1 MSRGLRS
8 ERRLKTLP
16 DDTLLTASTPYLISV
31 DHQRVVSLNLG
42 NAHAVV
48 ETWSRPCVRITPN
61 MYFQSY
67 VELLNEQNLIL
78 FDYESYLEQYP
89 FTSIWAGFNVE
100 VPDSTALIVN
110 SQQCLLQD
118 CTVFAIQ
125 SAHVEL
131 KNCTLMDN
139 FNFTGEF
146 ISVQYSTIGRNV
158 SFNARTTVLRH
169 STCVTLLLNGNR
181 EFDDMSVELKNVRG
195 RGVRVGSQRL
205 NRIDAHLHHVR
216 LNRFVME
223 AGAEGGS
230 ITLEGGRIERM
241 DNYSS
246 IPIMKSVLGYRQ
258 KCGSEAQPTVSS
270 A

>member
-1 MSRGLRS
+1 
-8 ERRLKTLP
+8 
-16 DDTLLTASTPYLISV
+16 
-31 DHQRVVSLNLG
+31 
-42 NAHAVV
+42 
-48 ETWSRPCVRITPN
+48 
-61 MYFQSY
+61 MYFHSY

-110 SQQCLLQD
+110 SQQCVLQD

-125 SAHVEL
+125 SAHAEL

-139 FNFTGEF
+139 FNFTGDY
-146 ISVQYSTIGRNV
+146 ISVQNSIIGRNV
-158 SFNARTTVLRH
+158 SFNSRTTVLRH
-169 STCVTLLLNGNR
+169 STCITLMLNGNR
-181 EFDDMSVELKNVRG
+181 DFDDMVVELKNVRG
-195 RGVRVGSQRL
+195 RAVRVGSQRL
-205 NRIDAHLHHVR
+205 NRIEAHLHHVR

-230 ITLEGGRIERM
+230 IELEGGRIERI

-246 IPIMKSVLGYRQ
+246 IPIMKRILGYRQ
-258 KCGSEAQPTVSS
+258 KCASDAQLTVSS